1 MKPRAIAILG
11 VVATVFVL
19 ATSLFFATRQP
30 AKDANEL
37 PSPLVGHVAP
47 AITGTTLRG
56 QSFDLANYRGQL
68 VVVNFWASWCGPCKS
83 EGPELSTLAWEQQQI
98 HGATVVGVVFNDSAA
113 AARDFEKSYGSLY
126 TSVIDSNGVIANA
139 YGVTS
144 PPTTYII
151 DRSGHVAAAFLGET
165 TSAQLTA
172 AINGLGA

>member
-1 MKPRAIAILG
+1 MKSRAVGTLG
-11 VVATVFVL
+11 MVATVLVV

-30 AKDANEL
+30 AKDANEQ
-37 PSPLVGHVAP
+37 PSPLIGHVAP
-47 AITGTTLRG
+47 SIAGTTLRG
-56 QSFDLANYRGQL
+56 QSFDLTDYRGQL

-98 HGATVVGVVFNDSAA
+98 HGATVVGVVFNDSTSAA
-113 AARDFEKSYGSLY
+113 AAFEKNYGSLY
-126 TSVIDSNGVIANA
+126 TSVVDTRGEIANS

-151 DRSGHVAAAFLGET
+151 DRSGHIAAVFFGET

-172 AINGLGA
+172 ALNGIQT

>member
-1 MKPRAIAILG
+1 VKSRSLAALG
-11 VVATVFVL
+11 VAATILVV

-37 PSPLVGHVAP
+37 PSPLIGRVAP
-47 AITGTTLRG
+47 PIAGTTLRG
-56 QSFDLANYRGQL
+56 QSFDLTDYRGQL

-98 HGATVVGVVFNDSAA
+98 HGATVIGVVFNDSTSAA
-113 AARDFEKSYGSLY
+113 TAFEKNYGSLY
-126 TSVIDSNGVIANA
+126 TSVIDTKGEIANA
-139 YGVTS
+139 YGVIS

-151 DRSGHVAAAFLGET
+151 DRRGRIAAAFFGET

-172 AINGLGA
+172 ALNGIGT